1 MLSCRVGV
9 EPLDR
14 FEPAERL
21 EAEPGAHGQQ
31 VRNWRHEREEAVQ
44 GYVSGFTGAAS
55 AFRVT
60 GYPVRLAAG
69 VVYGD
74 GVATDLKAGIRVEE
88 KGSIDNGVLVVTKLE
103 FKSRDDDDGDGDDDD
118 DDDDVS
124 GGSREFEF
132 KGTAACV
139 SCGASTGTFT
149 VKGVTVN

>member
-103 FKSRDDDDGDGDDDD
+103 FKSRDDDGDDDDDD